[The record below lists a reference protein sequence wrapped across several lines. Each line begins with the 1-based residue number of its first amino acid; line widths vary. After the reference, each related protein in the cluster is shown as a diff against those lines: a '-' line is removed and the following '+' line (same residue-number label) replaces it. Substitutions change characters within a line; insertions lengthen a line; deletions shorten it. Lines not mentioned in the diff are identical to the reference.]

1 MVMSVKTCFKY
12 RRWNKYEEVPD
23 WNYVLLKTRK
33 KKGDKYYYE
42 AEFLEWHYNKYEY
55 KNTFFSSSQLNKI
68 SSEYSGTKYSRY
80 TKKEFEYFNIEEWN
94 STVAK
99 ILLIK

>member
-1 MVMSVKTCFKY
+1 MVMQAKTCFKY
-12 RRWNKYEEVPD
+12 KRWNSYEEEPN

-42 AEFLEWHYNKYEY
+42 AEHIEWYRNSY
-55 KNTFFSSSQLNKI
+55 KHTNTIFSSSQLNKI
-68 SSEYSGTKYSRY
+68 LSEYSGTKYSRY
-80 TKKEFEYFNIEEWN
+80 TKKQFEYFNAEEWDFII
-94 STVAK
+94 AK